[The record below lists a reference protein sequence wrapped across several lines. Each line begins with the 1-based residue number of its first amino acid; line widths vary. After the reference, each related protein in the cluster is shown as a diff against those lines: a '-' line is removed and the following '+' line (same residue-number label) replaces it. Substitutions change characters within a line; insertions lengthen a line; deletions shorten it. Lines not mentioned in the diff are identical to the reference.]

1 MPRRTIHPSAF
12 KSNSNFSA
20 RPARNRQAKRRAPS
34 IDRRGTTTL
43 TVTAKRIE
51 RLKKMPSPQ
60 QQIVSSLVLSGLRL
74 AIVGIGLGA
83 IVGTVFSAIDPVSL
97 LARFNP
103 PLPVVKPASPASTD
117 EPPVAQSPP
126 SLKFAEELTPLK
138 TKLEV
143 LVKKYPKLQ
152 AQAWFVDIDNGA
164 YVNLN
169 GNTPIAAAS
178 TIKIP
183 ILVAFFQDI
192 DAGKIA
198 LDEMLTMDKAVIAS
212 GSGDMQYQQPG
223 KKFSA
228 LETATKMNVISDNTA
243 TNMLIRR
250 LGGKEVLNQ
259 RFREWGLTVTV
270 INNALPDLEGT
281 NTTSSQDLGNLLAK
295 IQHGEFISL
304 KSRDRLLGIMQ
315 QTRTNTLLPQGI
327 EKDAVIAHKTGDI
340 GSIIGDA
347 GIIDMPTGKR
357 YVAAVMV
364 KRPHNDIAGR
374 TLIQEMSRTAY
385 QHFKW
390 YQPRPTVKQ
399 ETGNRE

>member
-20 RPARNRQAKRRAPS
+20 RPARNRQAKRRSPS
-34 IDRRGTTTL
+34 IDRRETTTL
-43 TVTAKRIE
+43 TVSAKRIE

-60 QQIVSSLVLSGLRL
+60 QQIVSSVVLSGLRL

-97 LARFNP
+97 LARFNI
-103 PLPVVKPASPASTD
+103 PLTVAKSSSTTPA
-117 EPPVAQSPP
+117 EPSAVQSSP

-152 AQAWFVDIDNGA
+152 AQAWFLDVDNGN

-169 GNTPIAAAS
+169 GSTSIAAAS

-183 ILVAFFQDI
+183 ILVAFFQDV
-192 DAGKIA
+192 DTGKIR
-198 LDEMLTMDKAVIAS
+198 LDEMLTMDKAVIAG

-223 KKFSA
+223 KKFTVI
-228 LETATKMNVISDNTA
+228 ETATKMNVISDNTA

-259 RFREWGLTVTV
+259 RFREWGLTATV

-281 NTTSSQDLGNLLAK
+281 NTTSPQDLGNLLAK

-315 QTRTNTLLPQGI
+315 QTHTNTLLPQGI
-327 EKDAVIAHKTGDI
+327 EKEAVIAHKTGDI
-340 GSIIGDA
+340 GTIIGDA

-357 YVAAVMV
+357 YVAAVIV

-385 QHFKW
+385 QHLKW

-399 ETGNRE
+399 KTGN